1 MPPQSK
7 ADLQKQRAKL
17 VNSYQ
22 ELLTEFSS
30 KELQTVGNYHV
41 GRLIGK
47 GSFGKVYLATHKL
60 TNGSKVVLKSAQK
73 DDANLAR
80 EIHHHRQLLHP
91 HITRL
96 YEVIVTETLVWL
108 VLEYCPGDELFN
120 YLIKNGRLST
130 QKTKRIFTQLVGAV
144 SYVHLNNCVHRDLK
158 LENIMLDK
166 AENVKLCDF
175 GFTREYERNKL
186 LQTFCGTVCYSAP
199 EMLKGER
206 YMAYAVDVWS
216 LGVILYALLCG
227 ELPFDE
233 DVESETKLKILNDE
247 PKYPDD
253 IPDDAVSL
261 LKAMLQKKPSLRP
274 TLSELLAHPFLA
286 EHAPQQRAILAVQ
299 ALPPFTTKLE
309 KDCLHR
315 MKAAGVDIDQVI
327 ENVLAKKCDAL
338 AGWWALLI
346 EKEERK
352 ERRRQKKKIES
363 RRMSAASQLDSMP
376 PPVEE
381 VDEDASPKRS
391 NGKSTE
397 KNPIIILPER
407 PFAKYGRPR
416 TPTSPRGGVPPP
428 VEKDRDYGPYLKP
441 PQSERQVRSSPDLRR
456 DAQEHKNRTT
466 RKQALM
472 MQLASIKHW
481 FLDSAKRATSPN
493 AKSVHH
499 HQNLMK
505 HHSNGSKSHI
515 YHQYAN
521 AGSSGSRS
529 SHSGVRRNSRGNAPY
544 ITTHRNT
551 PPPKRNSLSPQPH
564 TPRSSYRRASA
575 GRGLNGRN
583 STSSSV
589 SSIRSFHNKTHS
601 KASSTS
607 SASISSINLKSPR
620 SPRGSSVKVLPATPS
635 SSNPFPSKGGVGRGG
650 GYNESAVLAG
660 PIAFAKR
667 KKSVFKGPMLNGSSS
682 SSKRDSM
689 GSMSKARGGGN
700 GGIIEEEEEE
710 EEEVVDFGL
719 DDDEIIIV
727 DESEKSDEDLPV
739 RRAVSH

>member
-1 MPPQSK
+1 MPPVQSK
-7 ADLQKQRAKL
+7 AELQKQRAKL

-30 KELQTVGNYHV
+30 PELRTVGNYQI

-60 TNGSKVVLKSAQK
+60 TNGSKVVLKSARK

-108 VLEYCPGDELFN
+108 VLEYCPGDELYN
-120 YLIKNGRLST
+120 YLIKNGRLSV

-166 AENVKLCDF
+166 NENVKLCDF

-206 YMAYAVDVWS
+206 YMAHAVDVWS

-233 DVESETKLKILNDE
+233 DVESDTKLKILNDE
-247 PKYPDD
+247 PKYPADL
-253 IPDDAVSL
+253 PEDAVSL
-261 LKAMLQKKPSLRP
+261 LKALLQKKPSLRP
-274 TLSELLAHPFLA
+274 TLSDLLAHPFLA

-299 ALPPFTTKLE
+299 SPPLFSTRLE

-327 ENVLAKKCDAL
+327 ENVHAKKCDSL

-352 ERRRQKKKIES
+352 ERRRQKKKMES
-363 RRMSAASQLDSMP
+363 RRMSGASNLESIP

-381 VDEDASPKRS
+381 VDEESPKRG
-391 NGKSTE
+391 NGKKAES
-397 KNPIIILPER
+397 NPVIILPDRR
-407 PFAKYGRPR
+407 PFKKSPRPK
-416 TPTSPRGGVPPP
+416 TPTSPTAPPP
-428 VEKDRDYGPYLKP
+428 VEKDREYGPYLKP
-441 PQSERQVRSSPDLRR
+441 PQQERQVRSSPDLRR
-456 DAQEHKNRTT
+456 DAEEHKNRPN
-466 RKQALM
+466 RKQAIM

-493 AKSVHH
+493 AKGTHPHH
-499 HQNLMK
+499 HLIRKN
-505 HHSNGSKSHI
+505 SNIGKAHI
-515 YHQYAN
+515 YHQYAHPN
-521 AGSSGSRS
+521 SNGSRS
-529 SHSGVRRNSRGNAPY
+529 SLSGVRRNSRGSGGTY
-544 ITTHRNT
+544 ISGSHRAT

-564 TPRSSYRRASA
+564 TPRSSYRRSS
-575 GRGLNGRN
+575 GRGLGGGRN

-589 SSIRSFHNKTHS
+589 SSIRSFHNHTHS

-607 SASISSINLKSPR
+607 SASISSITIKSPR
-620 SPRGSSVKVLPATPS
+620 SPRGTIKMLPATPTTS
-635 SSNPFPSKGGVGRGG
+635 SPFPGALRRG

-667 KKSVFKGPMLNGSSS
+667 KKSVFKGPMLNTN
-682 SSKRDSM
+682 KRDSM
-689 GSMSKARGGGN
+689 GSMSSKPRGG
-700 GGIIEEEEEE
+700 GGIIEEEEEDGE

-719 DDDEIIIV
+719 DDEEIVIV
-727 DESEKSDEDLPV
+727 DDTNRRKSDDDLAI
-739 RRAVSH
+739 RRAISH